1 MMETLGDRLNTVEMA
16 RQQSDARAR
25 EEVEERV
32 RESREAW
39 QESQTEMMKTVSG
52 LQEKLSRTEES
63 LAELRAGLTLVVDDI
78 AVNNT
83 EMRTQLVQEIQTN
96 IQERISQV
104 NILVQEYEIKSKD
117 VGQMMK
123 EDHRKEM
130 ASIEGQLNTIYQEYE
145 KMEKSL
151 EEYRNSYSNDW
162 EELSKANKNNE
173 DNIAKTDEKMNA
185 IMEQANSL
193 MINDARQDEAL
204 GKLEG
209 RVRSVEEKHVSLEE
223 ADVFL
228 QQAQRQ
234 ITEKTSALETLMNL
248 RHDELDQKTSSA
260 LISLDAR
267 QESLSSGLDSVESQ
281 LGLMGDRMEA
291 MEKISEEIQAKLAL
305 EIEKLDKVE
314 AEFGSQLSDFQEV
327 GQNIQLLLINQ
338 LIN

>member
-1 MMETLGDRLNTVEMA
+1 MLRTD
-16 RQQSDARAR
+16 
-25 EEVEERV
+25 EEVAGLR
-32 RESREAW
+32 
-39 QESQTEMMKTVSG
+39 SG
-52 LQEKLSRTEES
+52 LATEIRTSLYQE
-63 LAELRAGLTLVVDDI
+63 V
-78 AVNNT
+78 
-83 EMRTQLVQEIQTN
+83 QTN

-104 NILVQEYEIKSKD
+104 SLLVQEYETKSKD
-117 VGQMMK
+117 VGQMLK
-123 EDHRKEM
+123 EDYRKEM
-130 ASIEGQLNTIYQEYE
+130 SSIETQLNTIYQEYE
-145 KMEKSL
+145 KMEKTL
-151 EEYRNSYSNDW
+151 EEYRTGYSNDW
-162 EELSKANKNNE
+162 VELSKATKSNE

-338 LIN
+338 LII

>member
-1 MMETLGDRLNTVEMA
+1 MNVNLF
-16 RQQSDARAR
+16 
-25 EEVEERV
+25 RV
-32 RESREAW
+32 REELEERERKTREAW
-39 QESQTEMMKTVSG
+39 QDSQAEMIKTVGG
-52 LQEKLSRTEES
+52 LQDQLSRTDES
-63 LAELRAGLTLVVDDI
+63 LAELRAGLTVVVDDI

-83 EMRTQLVQEIQTN
+83 EMRSQLVQEIQTN

-193 MINDARQDEAL
+193 MINDARQDETL
-204 GKLEG
+204 GKLES
-209 RVRSVEEKHVSLEE
+209 R
-223 ADVFL
+223 
-228 QQAQRQ
+228 
-234 ITEKTSALETLMNL
+234 
-248 RHDELDQKTSSA
+248 
-260 LISLDAR
+260 
-267 QESLSSGLDSVESQ
+267 
-281 LGLMGDRMEA
+281 
-291 MEKISEEIQAKLAL
+291 
-305 EIEKLDKVE
+305 
-314 AEFGSQLSDFQEV
+314 
-327 GQNIQLLLINQ
+327 
-338 LIN
+338 